1 MNRFSPSPRPTAAC
15 RAVAGG
21 FTLVETLVTVAIA
34 AALVTAGAPTMRNL
48 LARRAVAAQ
57 ANELRD
63 ALHLARSE
71 AMKRGG
77 PVILCKTD
85 PVSATLC
92 STDARVGWQTWM
104 VFADANR
111 SGVYQAGDAVVRAQ
125 ATPPPRIAVTSDTR
139 LVDVRFEPTGIARAS
154 TAASGIV
161 FVLSPGSVA
170 TPSESGASDRAAW
183 RQVCLNSRGDAVVL
197 DGNGVCP

>member
-1 MNRFSPSPRPTAAC
+1 MNRFSLPPRPTTC

-34 AALVTAGAPTMRNL
+34 AALLAAGVPTMRNL
-48 LARRAVAAQ
+48 LARHAVAAQ

-85 PVSATLC
+85 PVSARLC

-125 ATPPPRIAVTSDTR
+125 ATPPSRMAVTSDTR
-139 LVDVRFEPTGIARAS
+139 LVDVRFEATGIARAS
-154 TAASGIV
+154 TAASGVV
-161 FVLSPGSVA
+161 FVLSPA
-170 TPSESGASDRAAW
+170 PPTTPSEPGASGRAAW